1 MKIHKIRTF
10 FMRQAYISWQEN
22 PTLNSLLTTGLP
34 IADIDFPAI
43 TICGEG
49 SIQEVN
55 GFHHI
60 FHQIIAVGSFSIQR
74 SPKMSLNGNLRDMS
88 GLWGKTQ
95 IT

>member
-1 MKIHKIRTF
+1 MKTHKIRTF

-49 SIQEVN
+49 SIQEVT
-55 GFHHI
+55 GGRHHERHCI
-60 FHQIIAVGSFSIQR
+60 SAVVKFLIQR
-74 SPKMSLNGNLRDMS
+74 SQKM
-88 GLWGKTQ
+88 
-95 IT
+95 